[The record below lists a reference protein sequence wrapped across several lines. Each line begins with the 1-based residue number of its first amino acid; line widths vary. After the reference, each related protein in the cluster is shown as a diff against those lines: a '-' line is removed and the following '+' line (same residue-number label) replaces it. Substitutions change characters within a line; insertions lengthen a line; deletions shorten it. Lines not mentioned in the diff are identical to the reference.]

1 MPSHAAP
8 GASAAPDSLAAIA
21 TQLQAGRDA
30 FAAAVAFVVERAAA
44 DPVAVYAGSVAYLKL
59 AGIVLAGWQL
69 ARAALVVYPETG
81 EARGGANEGAVTV
94 GPGSPMAPARFA
106 TVKLATARF
115 FAEQILP
122 QAQALRVAIVT
133 ARDGEGVWGLA
144 DELC

>member
-1 MPSHAAP
+1 ASTAP
-8 GASAAPDSLAAIA
+8 GSFAAPDSLAAIA

-30 FAAAVAFVVERAAA
+30 FAAVVAFIVERAAT
-44 DPVAVYAGSVAYLKL
+44 DPVAVYAGGVAYLKL

-81 EARGGANEGAVTV
+81 EARGGENDGAAAAS
-94 GPGSPMAPARFA
+94 PGSHAAPERFA
-106 TVKLATARF
+106 AVKLATARF

-122 QAQALRVAIVT
+122 QASALRVAIVT
-133 ARDGEGVWGLA
+133 ARGGEGVWGLA